1 MLAKEE
7 APEKSSA
14 PGLQVTTL
22 TLTDE
27 QFASLSRFIEDE
39 LGIKMPPAKKIMLE
53 SRLQKRLRALN
64 MKDFGT
70 YLDFVFSTEGM
81 SGELLHMIDV
91 VTTNKTDFFREPDH
105 FYYLLNRLL
114 PEEAARSQWG
124 KRRPMRVWS
133 AGCSTGEE
141 PYTLAMILELFRESD
156 PEFEY
161 SILATDISTRV
172 LEKGATAIYDAEKI
186 EPVPIELRKRF
197 LLRSKDREKRLVRI
211 QPHLRRRV
219 SFQRVNLM
227 QDDFGLDELY
237 HVIFCRNVIIYFER
251 KTQEA
256 LLAKLYDQLS
266 PGGYLF
272 LGHSETLTGMQ
283 LALRSVAPTIYRK
296 EGR

>member
-7 APEKSSA
+7 APEKNSA
-14 PGLQVTTL
+14 PGVQVTTL

-27 QFASLSRFIEDE
+27 QFASLSRFIEGE

-53 SRLQKRLRALN
+53 SRLQKRLRALG
-64 MKDFGT
+64 MKDYGT

-81 SGELLHMIDV
+81 SAELLHMIDV

-114 PEEAARSQWG
+114 PEEAEHSHWG

-141 PYTLAMILELFRESD
+141 PYTLAMILELFRDSD

-172 LEKGATAIYDAEKI
+172 LEKGATAIYDEEKI
-186 EPVPIELRKRF
+186 EPVPMELRKRF
-197 LLRSKDREKRLVRI
+197 LLRSKDKEKRLVRI

-227 QDDFGLDELY
+227 QDDFGLEELH
-237 HVIFCRNVIIYFER
+237 HVIFCRNVIIYFDR

-256 LLAKLYDQLS
+256 LLGRLYNQLV

-283 LALRSVAPTIYRK
+283 LPLRSVAPTIYRK